1 MNHFRHFGPT
11 PNLLESPM
19 MRRFALALVL
29 LLVVSPIYAQLS
41 VKDVHFSPTKPK
53 GECTD
58 TIVNE
63 LKDAKSI
70 VRVQAY
76 SFTSKQIA
84 DALDIAS
91 KRDALDKGSKVSVK
105 VILDKRESSKK
116 KSKARF
122 LDSVDIPVVL
132 DGNEH
137 AKSHSK
143 VIIIDPDL
151 DRAVVIT
158 GSFNFTDDAE
168 DNVENLLVIR
178 DKKIAQKY
186 LAQWNDREKHHSI
199 PYPIAA
205 SDSNQ

>member
-1 MNHFRHFGPT
+1 
-11 PNLLESPM
+11 
-19 MRRFALALVL
+19 MRRIALALVL

-63 LKDAKSI
+63 LKQAKSI

-76 SFTSKQIA
+76 SFTSKRIA
-84 DALDIAS
+84 DALDKAS

-105 VILDKRESSKK
+105 AILDKRESSKRDN
-116 KSKARF
+116 KAHF
-122 LDSVDIPVVL
+122 LDSVGIPVML
-132 DGNEH
+132 DGNGH

-151 DRAVVIT
+151 DSAVVIT

-178 DKKIAQKY
+178 SKAIAQKY
-186 LAQWNDREKHHSI
+186 LAQWNDREDRMKNHMAE
-199 PYPIAA
+199 PYKK
-205 SDSNQ
+205 